1 MKEKQFPYDWAS
13 YYRAAYEKEKKNNM
27 CLAGKIADAEAKE
40 VDLRFRLERI
50 QGNVFWKLTAPARK
64 CYHALKGNKPVQ
76 HGSSRLAK
84 EGKRA
89 DKDAEEAGIQEET
102 VVYAY
107 HQELFRQKHPYLQWI
122 AEREKTDI
130 NNNSYI
136 TGEMQE
142 KRFVEGWHRVDLED
156 SDLSILTCGRGIIDR
171 DAEIKIKSWF
181 NLNNDC
187 IFAYTDEDYYWED
200 LSNRM
205 HPWLKPCWSPDTLL
219 SFCYVGHLII
229 TKQSLLNE
237 LLTKGQG
244 IPENDTS
251 VSFYDLCLRLE
262 ERAES
267 VGHIEEV
274 LFHNCYEPDE
284 SGKIR
289 IAEAR
294 QSGEDVLEVVE
305 ELLQKELEQGFH
317 MTGCGPGFC
326 HIREEALRRRGIRA
340 HLEAGPDPDI
350 YHVVYETGNRSS
362 ESDKGDGAK
371 SDMVSVIIP
380 SKDHPEILEKC
391 LSSFREK
398 TEYTN
403 YEWIVVDNGSDP
415 ENKNR
420 IESLQ
425 KEYGFVYLYEPMEF
439 NFSAMCNLGARKAK
453 GDFLLFLNDD
463 IEIFQKDWLRVMAGQ
478 AAQPHVG
485 AVGAKLWY
493 ADSDTIQHAGITN
506 LRVGPSHKLTTF
518 PDDRNY
524 YYGRNL
530 VTYDVIGVTAA
541 CLLIEKQKYLE
552 AGGMEESIKVSYNDV
567 DLCFKLIEAGYY
579 NVLRNDAVLYHAE
592 SLSRGPDEE
601 NEDKWNR
608 LLSEKEALYLRHPK
622 LEGTD
627 PFYHKDLIGD
637 DLNYICNFKP
647 AYADREET
655 AALSTEDAKKTA
667 KAKQGFLELTVD
679 RVEKQRKLSL
689 SEPDRMVIT
698 GWSYL
703 PGENNA
709 EYTRCILL
717 QRENG
722 ILYKAELFPCL
733 RRDVEKLLTEEVNV
747 SLAGFVLRFDTRSL
761 LSGTWKIGMLAEHEN
776 GRQSYLTWS
785 DRRIEIE

>member
-13 YYRAAYEKEKKNNM
+13 YYREAYEKEKKNNM
-27 CLAGKIADAEAKE
+27 RYAERIADMEAKE
-40 VDLRFRLERI
+40 ADLQFNLERI
-50 QGNVFWKLTAPARK
+50 HGNVFWKLTAPARK
-64 CYHALKGNKPVQ
+64 CYHALKGDKTARHEGNKPV
-76 HGSSRLAK
+76 K
-84 EGKRA
+84 KGKGA
-89 DKDAEEAGIQEET
+89 DKDAERTKTQGEAAIH
-102 VVYAY
+102 AY
-107 HQELFRQKHPYLQWI
+107 QQELFRQKHPYLQWI

-142 KRFVEGWHRVDLED
+142 NLFVDGWHRIDLKD
-156 SDLSILTCGRGIIDR
+156 SDLSILTCGRGTIDKS
-171 DAEIKIKSWF
+171 AEGKIKFWF
-181 NLNNDC
+181 NFNNDC
-187 IFAYTDEDYYWED
+187 IFAYADEDYYWED

-237 LLTKGQG
+237 LLAQDQRNYG
-244 IPENDTS
+244 NDTS
-251 VSFYDLCLRLE
+251 VMFYDLCLRLE
-262 ERAES
+262 EKAEF

-284 SGKIR
+284 NGKIR

-294 QSGEDVLEVVE
+294 RSGEDVLEVVE
-305 ELLQKELEQGFH
+305 GLLQKELEQGLD
-317 MTGCGPGFC
+317 MPGCGPAFC
-326 HIREEALRRRGIRA
+326 SIREEALRRRGIRA

-350 YHVVYETGNRSS
+350 YHVVYETGNKTAG
-362 ESDKGDGAK
+362 SDKEDSAK
-371 SDMVSVIIP
+371 FDMVSVIIP
-380 SKDHPEILEKC
+380 SKDHPEILKKC

-415 ENKNR
+415 ENKDR
-420 IESLQ
+420 MESLQ
-425 KEYGFVYLYEPMEF
+425 KEYGFTYLYEPMEF
-439 NFSAMCNLGARKAK
+439 NFSAMCNLGARQAK

-463 IEIFQKDWLRVMAGQ
+463 IEIIQKDWLKIMTGQ

-493 ADSDTIQHAGITN
+493 AGSDTMQHAGITN
-506 LRVGPSHKLTTF
+506 LPVGPSHKLTTF
-518 PDDRNY
+518 SDDRNY

-541 CLLIEKQKYLE
+541 CLLVEKRKYIEV
-552 AGGMEESIKVSYNDV
+552 GGMEESIKVSYNDV

-579 NVLRNDAVLYHAE
+579 NVLRNDAVLYHDE
-592 SLSRGPDEE
+592 SLSRGLDEE

-608 LLSEKEALYLRHPK
+608 LLSEKGALYLRHPK

-637 DLNYICNFKP
+637 DLNYTCNFKP
-647 AYADREET
+647 AYANREET
-655 AALSTEDAKKTA
+655 VTLSTENEKRTA
-667 KAKQGFLELTVD
+667 KAKQGFLELTID
-679 RVEKQRKLSL
+679 RVEKLRKLSL

-709 EYTRCILL
+709 EYTRQILL
-717 QRENG
+717 QREGG
-722 ILYKAELFPCL
+722 ILYKAEPFPCL
-733 RRDVEKLLTEEVNV
+733 RRDVEDTLTEEVNIA
-747 SLAGFVLRFDTRSL
+747 LAGFVLRFDTKSL
-761 LSGTWKIGMLAEHEN
+761 LTGTWRIGMLAEHQN
-776 GRQSYLTWS
+776 SGQSYLTWS
-785 DRRIEIE
+785 DQWMKVE

>member
-1 MKEKQFPYDWAS
+1 MKEKRFSYDWAS
-13 YYRAAYEKEKKNNM
+13 YYREAYEKEKKNNM
-27 CLAGKIADAEAKE
+27 RYAERIADAEAKE
-40 VDLRFRLERI
+40 ADLKFRLERI
-50 QGNVFWKLTAPARK
+50 QGNIFWKLTAPARK
-64 CYHALKGNKPVQ
+64 CYHALKGNKTVQ
-76 HGSSRLAK
+76 HES
-84 EGKRA
+84 GKPLKKNKGA
-89 DKDAEEAGIQEET
+89 DKDTEAGTQEEA
-102 VVYAY
+102 VVHAY
-107 HQELFRQKHPYLQWI
+107 RQELFWQKHPYLQWI
-122 AEREKTDI
+122 AEQEKNNI

-136 TGEMQE
+136 TDEMQE
-142 KRFVEGWHRVDLED
+142 ELYVDGWHRIDLED
-156 SDLSILTCGRGIIDR
+156 SDLCILTCGRGIIDAG
-171 DAEIKIKSWF
+171 AEEKIKSWF
-181 NLNNDC
+181 NLNTDC
-187 IFAYTDEDYYWED
+187 IFAYTDEDYYWEE

-205 HPWLKPCWSPDTLL
+205 HPWFKPCWSPDTLL

-237 LLTKGQG
+237 LLAQDQG
-244 IPENDTS
+244 SYGNDTS
-251 VSFYDLCLRLE
+251 IMFYDLCLRLE
-262 ERAES
+262 ERTEF
-267 VGHIEEV
+267 VDHIEEV

-284 SGKIR
+284 NGKMR

-305 ELLQKELEQGFH
+305 KLLQDELEQGLD

-350 YHVVYETGNRSS
+350 YHVVYETGVQNSGS
-362 ESDKGDGAK
+362 GTGESKDSG
-371 SDMVSVIIP
+371 MVSVIIP

-415 ENKNR
+415 ENKDR

-439 NFSAMCNLGARKAK
+439 NFSAMCNLGAGKAK

-463 IEIFQKDWLRVMAGQ
+463 IEIIQKDWLKIMAGQ

-493 ADSDTIQHAGITN
+493 AGSDTIQHVGITN

-518 PDDRNY
+518 SDDRNY

-530 VTYDVIGVTAA
+530 VTYDVVGVTAA
-541 CLLIEKQKYLE
+541 CLLIEKRKYME
-552 AGGMEESIKVSYNDV
+552 VGGMEESIKVSYNDV

-579 NVLRNDAVLYHAE
+579 NVLRNDAVLYHDE
-592 SLSRGPDEE
+592 SLSRGLDEE

-622 LEGTD
+622 LEGAD
-627 PFYHKDLIGD
+627 PYYHKHLIGD
-637 DLNYICNFKP
+637 DLNYTCNFKP
-647 AYADREET
+647 AYANREET
-655 AALSTEDAKKTA
+655 VTLSTENEKRTA
-667 KAKQGFLELTVD
+667 KAKQGFLELTID
-679 RVEKQRKLSL
+679 RVEKLRKLSL

-703 PGENNA
+703 PGKDNA
-709 EYTRCILL
+709 EYTRQILL
-717 QRENG
+717 QREGG
-722 ILYKAELFPCL
+722 ILYKAEPFPCL
-733 RRDVEKLLTEEVNV
+733 RRDVERALTEEVNI
-747 SLAGFVLRFDTRSL
+747 SLSGFVLRFDTKSL
-761 LSGTWKIGMLAEHEN
+761 LTGTWKIGMLAEHQN
-776 GRQSYLTWS
+776 SGQSYLTWS
-785 DRRIEIE
+785 DQWIEIE